1 MLLMIGLIVKGCW
14 LKPCWITGL
23 CLLAFFSLVRAQP
36 IRYVSDALEV
46 PLRADPAQ
54 SSEVQRMLPSGSP
67 VDVLQTDAEKGYTLV
82 QTQNGERGWIATRYL
97 AETPGVRDLLLK
109 VEEDLE
115 KSRVLNT
122 SLQNQLALLTSG
134 SGDLE
139 SRLEQ
144 LSEENQ
150 RLSYEVAYV
159 RKLAASDI
167 DLDEQNRLLQEQ
179 VVTLE
184 RELQIAQQENQV
196 VKDSRQQTLFLMGAG
211 ILLGGI
217 LLGLG
222 FARRTTRRRDAWGS
236 L

>member
-1 MLLMIGLIVKGCW
+1 MIRLTLNGFW
-14 LKPCWITGL
+14 LKPCWIAGL
-23 CLLAFFSLVRAQP
+23 CLLASFSLAQAQP

-46 PLRADPAQ
+46 PLRAGAAQ

-82 QTQNGERGWIATRYL
+82 QTQDGERGWIATRYL

-109 VEEDLE
+109 AEEDLE

-134 SGDLE
+134 SGDLA
-139 SRLEQ
+139 SRLEM

-159 RKLAASDI
+159 RKLAASDLDI
-167 DLDEQNRLLQEQ
+167 DEQNRILQEQ
-179 VVTLE
+179 VVKLE
-184 RELQIAQQENQV
+184 RELQIAQQENQIV
-196 VKDSRQQTLFLMGAG
+196 SDNRQQTLFLLGAG
-211 ILLGGI
+211 VLLVGV
-217 LLGLG
+217 LLGLS
-222 FARRTTRRRDAWGS
+222 FTRRTTRRRNAWGS